1 MPKASK
7 KQGEQRWFE
16 FVDGIVKKKP
26 KGEQDDKQGS
36 TENISE

>member
-1 MPKASK
+1 MSENRIK
-7 KQGEQRWFE
+7 WFE
-16 FVDGIVKKKP
+16 FVDGIVKNKKS